1 MDQSKNVE
9 SLTTFE
15 KKDRQKCK
23 WSKECTCSNGVK
35 NRYEKFAPLLRK
47 IHQAP
52 PKKRISILK
61 RAPSCFIRFLS
72 ECGLNVLKGNLELTD
87 DQYAKLKPYKKVL
100 LSVSDPTQSMNDRR
114 KFLLKKK
121 GGLVPLIIPVL
132 ATFLASL
139 AGEAIGK
146 AIS

>member
-1 MDQSKNVE
+1 MDQSKSVT

-15 KKDRQKCK
+15 KKDRKKCK
-23 WSKECTCSNGVK
+23 WSKDCSCSNGLK
-35 NRYEKFAPLLRK
+35 SRYETFAPLLK
-47 IHQAP
+47 QLLHSP
-52 PKKRISILK
+52 PKKRISVLK

-100 LSVSDPTQSMNDRR
+100 LSVSDPTQSMKDRR
-114 KFLLKKK
+114 KFLLRKK
-121 GGLVPLIIPVL
+121 GGVVPIIIPVL